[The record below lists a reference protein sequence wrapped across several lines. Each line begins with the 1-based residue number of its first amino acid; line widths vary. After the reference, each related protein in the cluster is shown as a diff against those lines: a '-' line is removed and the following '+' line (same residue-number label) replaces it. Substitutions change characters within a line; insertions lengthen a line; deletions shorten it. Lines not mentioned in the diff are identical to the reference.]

1 MQSDREDKLMPMLN
15 LGNYFPITDPTWIFF
30 IVLSIIL
37 FAPMIMAKLRIPHI
51 IGMVLAGVLVG
62 KYGLNILQRDAS
74 FEIFGQVG
82 LYFIM
87 FLAGLEMDMEG
98 TRKHLGKMTIFGL
111 LTFFVPFIMVYYA
124 GINLLHYSRQTTLLL
139 CCIMSSNT
147 LIAYPIV
154 TKYGL
159 QRHRSVT
166 LSVGASMIALT
177 MALIS
182 LSFIVSA
189 LHATAN
195 GSSPSP
201 FTSFLLPLL
210 KLGLYLA
217 GTIYILP
224 RVTRWFL
231 QRHSDAVTQF
241 AFVMAV
247 MFLSAAITSFI
258 GLEGVLGAF
267 FSGLTLNRYIPRVS
281 PLMNRLEF
289 IGNALFI
296 PYFLIGVGM
305 LINIGALFDSWHTA
319 YVMAIIVIIGTVG
332 KMVAGYIGSFGLRL
346 PLTHG
351 HMMFGLTSA
360 HAAGSIA
367 IVMVGLKLSVGNGK
381 YLVDEDMLNGVVM
394 MILFTCII
402 SSLVTEYASQRIV
415 LQDNLISDDDKQGD
429 DEKILLP
436 LKYKGNSDKLVSL
449 AILMRNVSLN
459 RGIIGLNVV
468 LDDDKVQKNQALG
481 RQLLEQ
487 AAKAASAVDVRMQTQ
502 SRIATNI
509 ANGIMHAFKE
519 YNASEIIIG
528 LHEPKNEKDSFWGI
542 FTESLFTQLNRQI
555 IIARFGQPLN
565 TIRRIQVA
573 VPSRAEYEPGFHRW
587 IDRLAR
593 LATNLECRIQFHG
606 RQETLALISQYIQNI
621 HPNTRAD
628 YQQMQHW
635 NELPRL
641 AQQIN
646 EDHLFVVITAR
657 KGTVSYKTAFEK
669 LPAEL
674 QTFYHQQNIIII
686 FPDQYGEAMNVMS
699 FTAPQKREET
709 SAYALLRNWISKS
722 FLSHGK
728 DTEK

>member
-1 MQSDREDKLMPMLN
+1 MFD
-15 LGNYFPITDPTWIFF
+15 LGAYFPITDPTWIFF

-98 TRKHLGKMTIFGL
+98 TKKHLGKMTIFGL

-159 QRHRSVT
+159 QRHRAVT

-182 LSFIVSA
+182 LAFIVNAVRAASG
-189 LHATAN
+189 
-195 GSSPSP
+195 GSSSSP
-201 FTSFLLPLL
+201 LTSFLFPLL
-210 KLGLYLA
+210 KLSLYIA

-231 QRHSDAVTQF
+231 QRNSDAVTQF
-241 AFVMAV
+241 IFVMAV

-305 LINIGALFDSWHTA
+305 LINIGALFESWHTA

-332 KMVAGYIGSFGLRL
+332 KMVAGYFGSFGLRL

-367 IVMVGLKLSVGNGK
+367 IVMVGIKLSIGDGK

-402 SSLVTEYASQRIV
+402 SSLITEYASQRIV

-436 LKYKGNSDKLVSL
+436 LKYHGNSDKLVNL

-487 AAKAASAVDVRMQTQ
+487 AAKTASAADVRMQTQ

-542 FTESLFTQLNRQI
+542 FTESLFTRLNRQI

-573 VPSRAEYEPGFHRW
+573 VPSRAEFEPGFHRW

-606 RQETLALISQYIQNI
+606 RQDTLSLINQYIQNI

-628 YQQMQHW
+628 YQQMPHW

-657 KGTVSYKTAFEK
+657 KGTVSYKSAFEK

-674 QTFYHQQNIIII
+674 QNFYHQQNLIII

-709 SAYALLRNWISKS
+709 SAYALLRNWISKRNP
-722 FLSHGK
+722 SH
-728 DTEK
+728 

>member
-1 MQSDREDKLMPMLN
+1 MQSNSENKPLLMFDLDA
-15 LGNYFPITDPTWIFF
+15 YFPITDPTWIFF

-62 KYGLNILQRDAS
+62 EYGLNILQRDAS

-98 TRKHLGKMTIFGL
+98 TKKHLGKMTIFGL

-159 QRHRSVT
+159 QRHRAVT

-182 LSFIVSA
+182 LAFIVSA
-189 LHATAN
+189 VHAGSN

-201 FTSFLLPLL
+201 FSSFILPLL
-210 KLGLYLA
+210 KLSLYIA
-217 GTIYILP
+217 GTVYFLP

-231 QRHSDAVTQF
+231 QRNSDAVTQF

-305 LINIGALFDSWHTA
+305 LINIGALFESWHTA

-332 KMVAGYIGSFGLRL
+332 KMVAGYLGSFGLRL
-346 PLTHG
+346 PITHG

-367 IVMVGLKLSVGNGK
+367 IVMVGIKLSIGDGK

-436 LKYKGNSDKLVSL
+436 LKYHGNSDKLVNL
-449 AILMRNVSLN
+449 AIFMRNVSLN

-468 LDDDKVQKNQALG
+468 LDDDNVQKNQALG

-487 AAKAASAVDVRMQTQ
+487 AAKTASAADVRMQTQ

-593 LATNLECRIQFHG
+593 MATNLECRIQFHG
-606 RQETLALISQYIQNI
+606 RQDTLSLINQYIQNI

-628 YQQMQHW
+628 YHQMPHW

-657 KGTVSYKTAFEK
+657 KGTVSYKSAFEK

-674 QTFYHQQNIIII
+674 QNFYHQQNLIII

-709 SAYALLRNWISKS
+709 SAYALLRNWIAKRREET
-722 FLSHGK
+722 K
-728 DTEK
+728 

>member
-1 MQSDREDKLMPMLN
+1 
-15 LGNYFPITDPTWIFF
+15 
-30 IVLSIIL
+30 
-37 FAPMIMAKLRIPHI
+37 
-51 IGMVLAGVLVG
+51 
-62 KYGLNILQRDAS
+62 
-74 FEIFGQVG
+74 
-82 LYFIM
+82 
-87 FLAGLEMDMEG
+87 
-98 TRKHLGKMTIFGL
+98 
-111 LTFFVPFIMVYYA
+111 
-124 GINLLHYSRQTTLLL
+124 
-139 CCIMSSNT
+139 
-147 LIAYPIV
+147 
-154 TKYGL
+154 
-159 QRHRSVT
+159 
-166 LSVGASMIALT
+166 
-177 MALIS
+177 
-182 LSFIVSA
+182 
-189 LHATAN
+189 
-195 GSSPSP
+195 
-201 FTSFLLPLL
+201 
-210 KLGLYLA
+210 
-217 GTIYILP
+217 
-224 RVTRWFL
+224 
-231 QRHSDAVTQF
+231 
-241 AFVMAV
+241 
-247 MFLSAAITSFI
+247 
-258 GLEGVLGAF
+258 VLGAF

-332 KMVAGYIGSFGLRL
+332 KMVAGYLGSFGLRL

-367 IVMVGLKLSVGNGK
+367 IVMVGLKLSIGDGK
-381 YLVDEDMLNGVVM
+381 YLVDGDMLNGVVM

-415 LQDNLISDDDKQGD
+415 LQDNLINDDEKQGD

-436 LKYKGNSDKLVSL
+436 LKYQGDSDKLVSL
-449 AILMRNVSLN
+449 ATLMRNVKLN

-468 LDDDKVQKNQALG
+468 LDDDNVQKNQALG

-487 AAKAASAVDVRMQTQ
+487 TAKAAAAVDVRMQTQ

-555 IIARFGQPLN
+555 VIAKFGQPLN

-593 LATNLECRIQFHG
+593 MATNLECRIQFHG
-606 RQETLALISQYIQNI
+606 RQDTLTLISQYIQNI
-621 HPNTRAD
+621 HPTTRAD

-635 NELPRL
+635 NELPAL

-646 EDHLFVVITAR
+646 VDHLFVIITAR

-674 QTFYHQQNIIII
+674 QNYYHQQNLIII
-686 FPDQYGEAMNVMS
+686 FPDQYGESMNVMS

-709 SAYALLRNWISKS
+709 SAYDLLRYWISKS
-722 FLSHGK
+722 NLLHGK
-728 DTEK
+728 ENK

>member
-1 MQSDREDKLMPMLN
+1 MFD
-15 LGNYFPITDPTWIFF
+15 LGAYFPITDPTWIFF

-98 TRKHLGKMTIFGL
+98 TKKHLGKMTIFGL

-147 LIAYPIV
+147 LIAYTIV

-159 QRHRSVT
+159 QRHRAVT

-182 LSFIVSA
+182 LAFIVNAVRAASG
-189 LHATAN
+189 
-195 GSSPSP
+195 GSSSSP
-201 FTSFLLPLL
+201 LTSFLFPLL
-210 KLGLYLA
+210 KLSLYIA

-231 QRHSDAVTQF
+231 QRNSDAVTQF
-241 AFVMAV
+241 IFVMAV

-305 LINIGALFDSWHTA
+305 LINIGALFESWHTA

-332 KMVAGYIGSFGLRL
+332 KMVAGYLGSFGLRL

-367 IVMVGLKLSVGNGK
+367 IVMVGIKLSIGDGK

-436 LKYKGNSDKLVSL
+436 LKYHGNSDKLVNL

-487 AAKAASAVDVRMQTQ
+487 AAKTASAADVRMQTQ

-542 FTESLFTQLNRQI
+542 FTESLFTRLNRQI
-555 IIARFGQPLN
+555 TIARFGQPLN

-573 VPSRAEYEPGFHRW
+573 VPSRAEFEPGFHRW

-606 RQETLALISQYIQNI
+606 RQDTLSLINQYIQNI

-628 YQQMQHW
+628 YQQMPHW

-657 KGTVSYKTAFEK
+657 KGTVSYKSAFEK

-674 QTFYHQQNIIII
+674 QNFYHQQNLIII

-709 SAYALLRNWISKS
+709 SAYALLRNWISKRNS
-722 FLSHGK
+722 SHGEETRK
-728 DTEK
+728 

>member
-1 MQSDREDKLMPMLN
+1 MALFD
-15 LGNYFPITDPTWIFF
+15 LGTYFPITDPTWIFF

-62 KYGLNILQRDAS
+62 QYGLNILQRDAS

-98 TRKHLGKMTIFGL
+98 TKKHLGKMTIFGL

-124 GINLLHYSRQTTLLL
+124 GIHLLYYSRQTTLLL

-147 LIAYPIV
+147 LIAYPII

-177 MALIS
+177 MALVS

-189 LHATAN
+189 VHAETA
-195 GSSPSP
+195 GSKPSP
-201 FTSFLLPLL
+201 LTSFLFPLL
-210 KLGLYLA
+210 KLALYLA

-332 KMVAGYIGSFGLRL
+332 KMVAGYLGSFGLRL

-367 IVMVGLKLSVGNGK
+367 IVMVGLKLSIGDGK
-381 YLVDEDMLNGVVM
+381 YLVDGDMLNGVVM

-415 LQDNLISDDDKQGD
+415 LQDNLINDDEKQGD

-436 LKYKGNSDKLVSL
+436 LKYQGNSDKLVSL
-449 AILMRNVSLN
+449 ATLMRNVKLN

-468 LDDDKVQKNQALG
+468 LDDDNVQKNQALG

-487 AAKAASAVDVRMQTQ
+487 TAKAAAAVDVRMQTQ

-555 IIARFGQPLN
+555 VIAKFGQPLN

-593 LATNLECRIQFHG
+593 MATNLECRIQFHG
-606 RQETLALISQYIQNI
+606 RQDTLTLISQYIQNI
-621 HPNTRAD
+621 HPTTRAD

-635 NELPRL
+635 NELPAL

-646 EDHLFVVITAR
+646 EDHLFVIITAR

-674 QTFYHQQNIIII
+674 QNYYHQQNLIII
-686 FPDQYGEAMNVMS
+686 FPDQYGESMNVMS

-709 SAYALLRNWISKS
+709 SAYDLLRYWISKS
-722 FLSHGK
+722 NLLHGK
-728 DTEK
+728 ENK